1 MPSRRSGSPMP
12 GSFPLFRLWGIQ
24 VSLHWS
30 WAIVAYFQIQS
41 RADAYDSP
49 AWKVAEYLA
58 LFAIVLMHEF
68 GHALAC
74 RQVGGRADHIVL
86 WPLGGVAYV
95 NPPARPGAWLW
106 SIAAGPLV
114 NVVLV
119 PITVGVYMLANLAGL
134 PEVSRD
140 ADRFLFHLAA
150 INLFLLIFN
159 VLPVYPLDGGQILQ
173 ALLWFMIGRA
183 RSLMVVSVIGLVV
196 GLVVV
201 VLAFIG
207 QDVWFVVLA
216 AFIAYQSYN
225 GFRYARHLAKLE
237 AARRTDVA
245 CPACGFHPPAI
256 DMWSCERCRTR
267 FDLFEHEGTCPT
279 CHSTYTV
286 TACPECHKSS
296 PIADWYGEPAR
307 PPREWR

>member
-41 RADAYDSP
+41 RADVYDSP
-49 AWKVAEYLA
+49 VWKVAEYLA
-58 LFAIVLMHEF
+58 LFAIVLTHEF

-114 NVVLV
+114 NVALV
-119 PITVGVYMLANLAGL
+119 PITVGVYLIANLAGL
-134 PEVSRD
+134 PDTSRD

-237 AARRTDVA
+237 AARRPDVD

-256 DMWSCERCRTR
+256 DMWSCERCGTR

-286 TACPECHKSS
+286 TACPECHQSN
-296 PIADWYGEPAR
+296 PISNWYLRGPDR
-307 PPREWR
+307 W